1 MIKQKPKIKIYF
13 DITAEKI
20 FWSLMI
26 GSLVAGFYCF
36 ILNKDSENF
45 LYLGAIIAFISSFLS
60 AWNIS
65 TPDTHTTAEPM
76 GEARLS
82 KQVTEPK
89 PVEPLTIAI
98 EYHNG
103 SVESIDMTYN
113 LEELQDLFSQAMQNG
128 SGINFTNFDPVT
140 TINPRCIKKVTFL
153 THKEKENGIE

>member
-1 MIKQKPKIKIYF
+1 MTKQKPKIKIYF

-36 ILNKDSENF
+36 IFNKDSKNF

-65 TPDTHTTAEPM
+65 TPKTHTTAEPM

-98 EYHNG
+98 EYNNG
-103 SVESIDMTYN
+103 SVESIDVTYN
-113 LEELQDLFSQAMQNG
+113 LEELQHLFSQAMQNG
-128 SGINFTNFDPVT
+128 SGLNFTNFDPVT

-153 THKEKENGIE
+153 THKEKNNGIE